1 MVTEP
6 VPIMEGEVI
15 AEGTGSQLGGA
26 PVDHIAFIVRT
37 IRDHLWGAQ
46 CDHADALWNCW
57 RTCAMS
63 RMWLGSSAALMAL
76 LRGTLTAIVTMTATT
91 LRPSAAAIQGSAGT
105 LVRPMRS

>member
-15 AEGTGSQLGGA
+15 AEGIGSQLGGT

-46 CDHADALWNCW
+46 CDHAGALFYCPKCGRRINE
-57 RTCAMS
+57 AM
-63 RMWLGSSAALMAL
+63 
-76 LRGTLTAIVTMTATT
+76 
-91 LRPSAAAIQGSAGT
+91 
-105 LVRPMRS
+105 